1 MAFNLPQTINPSS
14 ITQNQGTAA
23 GGLLGPPSWNTP
35 GGGFLSSYTPGQP
48 FSISQNVGDPS
59 LTQGYGNYSMNP
71 QGQYTLGS
79 TVQPQASD
87 AGSFLDHLIQGG
99 SMAGLAAAGG
109 LAGAS
114 ALGGTGGATSLFGG
128 SNPLFGAGAATSGTA
143 PLTYGSVP
151 GSFGGPAGA
160 PLAGGGDLTGMGSA
174 LPGAAGAAPASTTP
188 GLTGLTDTSAL
199 FGNPATTSGMGGPLS
214 GIGGGPLDALNLGT
228 GGASGLGGGALN
240 GLNLGASGTSAGLEG
255 SSPFSFSSLFTPGG
269 SNSFLNTQNLGN
281 IFGSILGG
289 NKSSQLGQN
298 LTGPYNTAMGNA
310 QPAISNLLSMM
321 NPSNFYNSQVGQNLA
336 YSKTRDINATQS
348 AAGRF
353 GIGPGGV
360 PANGQG
366 VDAQN
371 LLNQYMAQQYSSA
384 LQANSGA
391 TGSLLGAVNATYPGY
406 NAGNVIGANSANPL
420 MSLFNNPAINN
431 AGNSALQYLW
441 NGIG

>member
-1 MAFNLPQTINPSS
+1 MPGLTLPQTINPSS

-23 GGLLGPPSWNTP
+23 GGLLGPSSWSTP
-35 GGGFLSSYTPGQP
+35 GGGFLTSYSPGQP
-48 FSISQNVGDPS
+48 FNISQNVGDPG
-59 LTQGYGNYSMNP
+59 LTQGSGSYTLDP
-71 QGQYTLGS
+71 TTGQYVLGN
-79 TVQPQASD
+79 VNQPQTSD
-87 AGSFLDHLIQGG
+87 ANSFMDQLIRGG
-99 SMAGLAAAGG
+99 SQLGLAAAGG

-114 ALGGTGGATSLFGG
+114 ALGATGGATSLFGG
-128 SNPLFGAGAATSGTA
+128 SNPLFGALPATGGAS

-151 GSFGGPAGA
+151 GDFGGAGGA
-160 PLAGGGDLTGMGSA
+160 PLAGGGDLTGMSSA
-174 LPGAAGAAPASTTP
+174 LPGAAGAAPASSTP
-188 GLTGLTDTSAL
+188 GLAGL
-199 FGNPATTSGMGGPLS
+199 
-214 GIGGGPLDALNLGT
+214 
-228 GGASGLGGGALN
+228 GGASGDFTGGPLMSGLGTAAGNLTPGSLGSAAGGG
-240 GLNLGASGTSAGLEG
+240 G
-255 SSPFSFSSLFTPGG
+255 FDISSLFTPGG
-269 SNSFLNTQNLGN
+269 SNSFLNIQNIGGILQG
-281 IFGSILGG
+281 ILGG

-298 LTGPYNTAMGNA
+298 LTGPYNTAQNNA
-310 QPAISNLLSMM
+310 QPAINNLLSMM
-321 NPSNFYNSQVGQNLA
+321 NPSNFYNSPVGQNLA

-371 LLNQYMAQQYSSA
+371 LLNQYMAQQYTAA

-391 TGSLLGAVNATYPGY
+391 TGQLLNAVNATYPGY

-431 AGNSALQYLW
+431 AGNSALSYLW